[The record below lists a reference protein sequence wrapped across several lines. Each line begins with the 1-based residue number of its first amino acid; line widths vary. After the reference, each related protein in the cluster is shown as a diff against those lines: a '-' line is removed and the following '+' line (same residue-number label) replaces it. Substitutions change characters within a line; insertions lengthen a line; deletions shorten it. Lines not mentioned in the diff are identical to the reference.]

1 MHGQDREDQLE
12 KIEEWNNKSNT
23 LYVFLWGTIDETI
36 RTQLL
41 TIEEGN
47 VALSYA
53 FILRTFSSST
63 KSAIK
68 QLAREVLNMTQ
79 GEKSAAEFTSTISL
93 SCMKL

>member
-23 LYVFLWGTIDETI
+23 LYVFLCGTIDETI

-63 KSAIK
+63 K
-68 QLAREVLNMTQ
+68 
-79 GEKSAAEFTSTISL
+79 
-93 SCMKL
+93 